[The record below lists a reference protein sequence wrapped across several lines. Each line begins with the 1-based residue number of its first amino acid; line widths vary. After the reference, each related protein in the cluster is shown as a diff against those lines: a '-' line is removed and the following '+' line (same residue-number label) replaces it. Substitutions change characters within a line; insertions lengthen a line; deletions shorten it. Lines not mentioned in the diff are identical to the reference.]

1 MRLFGD
7 RLSPYVDKVAS
18 ALELKR
24 VPFESVPIRSLGDLK
39 RWNPI
44 TGKMPVLELGDE
56 HGGERLWDSTRI
68 LRRLE
73 ELHPEPRLLSADPA
87 VAAAQRQLEDWS
99 DESLYW
105 YVMSYRW
112 APSRAARSL
121 GEIFDHA
128 KVPPMVRVLAGGL
141 WRRRVRQATLA
152 QGLGRLPE
160 EVLERELEG
169 RLDDLATLLGADPWF
184 VGEGPS
190 WADLAVVGEL
200 RFLGISE
207 DGRRKVEARP
217 ALAAL
222 ERRLGEACAAAHR

>member
-1 MRLFGD
+1 VRLFGD
-7 RLSPYVDKVAS
+7 RLSPYVDKVAN

-24 VPFESVPIRSLGDLK
+24 VAFETVPIRSPRDLQ
-39 RWNPI
+39 RWNPT

-73 ELHPEPRLLSADPA
+73 ELHPEPRLVSADPA

-105 YVMSYRW
+105 YVMAYRW
-112 APSRAARSL
+112 APSRAERSL
-121 GEIFDHA
+121 REILDHA
-128 KVPPMVRVLAGGL
+128 KVPPMVRLLAGSA
-141 WRRRVRQATLA
+141 WRRRVRRATRA
-152 QGLGRLPE
+152 QGLGRFPE
-160 EVLERELEG
+160 EILERELEG
-169 RLDDLATLLGADPWF
+169 RLDDLATLLGDDQWF

-217 ALAAL
+217 VLAAL
-222 ERRLGEACAAAHR
+222 EKRLGEACRGGA